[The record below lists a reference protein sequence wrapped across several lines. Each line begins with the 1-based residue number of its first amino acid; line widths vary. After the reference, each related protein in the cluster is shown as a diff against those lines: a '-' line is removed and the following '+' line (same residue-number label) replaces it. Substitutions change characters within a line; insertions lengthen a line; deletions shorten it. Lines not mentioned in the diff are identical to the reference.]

1 MQRLAEAPKV
11 TDVLIYAP
19 QKMEENRDK
28 KKDSKSDDHS
38 KSEDANEKEDES
50 IDEDVESNPCQ
61 PTQGEPVLTGGNIS
75 IDLVIEIDEG
85 DEILIR
91 WDDAIGPCTVKPDT
105 SEVENTELGSGEKLV
120 DLNRTGNFEFSKKR

>member
-1 MQRLAEAPKV
+1 
-11 TDVLIYAP
+11 
-19 QKMEENRDK
+19 MEENCDK
-28 KKDSKSDDHS
+28 KKDSMDDDDS
-38 KSEDANEKEDES
+38 KAEDDEKEDES
-50 IDEDVESNPCQ
+50 FDEDVKSNPCQ